1 MTDLRTLSAA
11 DFAPHLDSVFTLV
24 SEEGLEIAATLVVCT
39 EHPRNTMRGAV
50 RTAFDLILECPAEGV
65 PHFNGASFAITH
77 PVMGG
82 IGPLYVERVMSAASG
97 PEVARFQIIFN

>member
-11 DFAPHLDSVFTLV
+11 DFAPHLNSVFTLV
-24 SEEGLEIAATLVVCT
+24 SDEGLEIAAPLLVCT

-65 PHFNGASFAITH
+65 PHFNGAPFTVTH
-77 PVMGG
+77 PVMGS
-82 IGPLYVERVMSAASG
+82 IGPVYVERVAPAASG
-97 PEVARFQIIFN
+97 PDVARFQIVFN